1 MILLDLQKA
10 FDTVDHTI
18 LHMKKFFFLLHETTR
33 ICHRFLQGSS
43 LISDRQQLV
52 DVAGTHSTT
61 APEVHFRSFLCLIYV
76 NDMSATLSNKLLLYY
91 ADDSG
96 ILVSGKLHLKKF
108 SLMA

>member
-1 MILLDLQKA
+1 MT
-10 FDTVDHTI
+10 F
-18 LHMKKFFFLLHETTR
+18 LH
-33 ICHRFLQGSS
+33 GSS

-61 APEVHFRSFLCLIYV
+61 TPSTYGVPLRFILGPLLCPIYV
-76 NDMSATLSNKLLLYY
+76 NDMSATLSNKLLLY

-96 ILVSGKLHLKKF
+96 ILVSGKINLKKF